1 MSNEVA
7 VEKPDV
13 AKWIILG
20 LFAGVI
26 MTVLALEYYG
36 FIQHSKA
43 ADAAV
48 VEEFKLLDLSTE
60 QDLKISP
67 KSSGK
72 IAMCIDGYILLRPDN
87 GKDDVAGIL
96 VDSKNRGIKC

>member
-1 MSNEVA
+1 MSNEVE
-7 VEKPDV
+7 VTKPDV

-20 LFAGVI
+20 VVAGVI
-26 MTVLALEYYG
+26 MAVLALEYYG
-36 FIQHSKA
+36 FIQHPKKEDTA
-43 ADAAV
+43 II
-48 VEEFKLLDLSTE
+48 EEFKLLSLSTE

-72 IAMCIDGYILLRPDN
+72 IAMCVDGYILLRPDN

-96 VDSKNRGIKC
+96 VDSKNRGIQC